1 MYDTHSRPGVA
12 PGDRAISPVVGVALV
27 VALTV
32 VLATVVS
39 ATALGFGTLAAPT
52 PTARFTFD
60 HDERAGLVVTH
71 DGGRAIPAAE
81 LAIAGEDPDGVA
93 AFGPWAAAG
102 TVGAGDA
109 TTLTGVDG
117 DEVVRVVWSRDGRSA
132 VLAEVELRFKSAFAF
147 ELTDGTATIAASE
160 FTSRAAGVGAD
171 AEHDWTEATDANGD
185 TYVVAGP
192 NDDDNTGLEATGPR
206 VDYRVRFDEP
216 GIYHVWVQLRAT
228 TNRDDSVHVGLDGQ
242 LASGADHS
250 TSGNYGVTLTRQDGE
265 WRWTDTTDLGRNDR
279 VTVEVT
285 EPGIHTVNVWMREPG
300 VQMKQ
305 VVVTRDPGHVP

>member
-39 ATALGFGTLAAPT
+39 ATALGLGTVADPA

-81 LAIAGEDPDGVA
+81 LAIAGEDPDGTA
-93 AFGPWAAAG
+93 AFGPWPDTG

-132 VLAEVELRFKSAFAF
+132 VLAEVELRFGGAVAF
-147 ELTDGTATIAASE
+147 EPTDGTVTIEADE
-160 FTSRAAGVGAD
+160 FTGSAPGSGAAAGDSWVARTDSGASGGSYLY
-171 AEHDWTEATDANGD
+171 AE
-185 TYVVAGP
+185 P
-192 NDDDNTGLEATGPR
+192 NDGTNTGLDAVGPR
-206 VDYRVRFDEP
+206 LDYRIDFDRP
-216 GIYHVWVQLRAT
+216 GTYHVWVRLDKGSNQ
-228 TNRDDSVHVGLDGQ
+228 DDSVHVGLDGV
-242 LASGADHS
+242 LASGAAHS
-250 TSGNYGVTLTRQDGE
+250 TSDNYGLTFTGGPGG
-265 WRWTDTTDLGRNDR
+265 WRWTDRAGGER
-279 VTVEVT
+279 VTVEVPDAGT
-285 EPGIHTVNVWMREPG
+285 HTLNVWMREDG
-300 VQMKQ
+300 TSLDG